1 MFFLQT
7 YFRENYFAIIKS
19 FRPKFLT
26 KLLCKP
32 FFKEIALR
40 GNDFATIKNIG
51 YHFHNHTFLLY
62 TNFYQGRQCRSRV
75 INKHTLYK
83 FIGNFFLE
91 NGWTG
96 WASSLFTTFF
106 QSQGRLFQREKMYD
120 EMILKQYNNFRP
132 Q

>member
-7 YFRENYFAIIKS
+7 YFRGNYFAIIKS

-75 INKHTLYK
+75 INKHTH
-83 FIGNFFLE
+83 
-91 NGWTG
+91 
-96 WASSLFTTFF
+96 SRSLSVTFF
-106 QSQGRLFQREKMYD
+106 SRTAGPVGLVLFLPRSFNPKEGSSREK
-120 EMILKQYNNFRP
+120 KCTTK
-132 Q
+132 